1 MDIVRTSSD
10 GFTLV
15 ELLIGIL
22 IVGVLAAVAVPVY
35 RDYMDR
41 ARISEATTM
50 VQPVFLAASEMCV
63 INALGSATSAQLGTD
78 VQAVFATDKVVAS
91 ISTSD
96 VSNDGLLVTVVFKS
110 FGSVSA
116 GNTLVYKGVCSNRS
130 MNWTVDSTSTL
141 PTKLLPKQA

>member
-1 MDIVRTSSD
+1 MRRTSSG

-15 ELLIGIL
+15 EVLIGVLVI
-22 IVGVLAAVAVPVY
+22 GVLASIAVPIY
-35 RDYMDR
+35 RDYMDK

-63 INALGSATSAQLGTD
+63 VNALGTATSAQLGTD
-78 VQAVFATDKVVAS
+78 VPAVFATDKVVAS

-96 VSNDGLLVTVVFKS
+96 VSNDGLFVTVVFKS

-116 GNTLVYKGVCSNRS
+116 GKTLVYKGVCANRS

-141 PTKLLPKQA
+141 PAKLLPKQA

>member
-1 MDIVRTSSD
+1 MDIVRASSD

-22 IVGVLAAVAVPVY
+22 IIGVLAAVAVPIY
-35 RDYMDR
+35 RDYVDR
-41 ARISEATTM
+41 ARISEAVTM

-78 VQAVFATDKVVAS
+78 APAVFATEKVVAS
-91 ISTSD
+91 ISTTD

-110 FGSVSA
+110 FGGVSA
-116 GNTLVYKGVCSNRS
+116 GSTLVYKGVCTNRS
-130 MNWTVDSTSTL
+130 MNWSVDPTSTL

>member
-1 MDIVRTSSD
+1 MMRVSLN

-15 ELLIGIL
+15 ELMIGVLIF
-22 IVGVLAAVAVPVY
+22 GVLAAVALPVY

-63 INALGSATSAQLGTD
+63 INALGSATSAQLGID
-78 VQAVFATDKVVAS
+78 VPAVFATDKVVAS

-96 VSNDGLLVTVVFKS
+96 VSNDGLFVTVVFKS

-116 GNTLVYKGVCSNRS
+116 GNTLVYKGVCANRS